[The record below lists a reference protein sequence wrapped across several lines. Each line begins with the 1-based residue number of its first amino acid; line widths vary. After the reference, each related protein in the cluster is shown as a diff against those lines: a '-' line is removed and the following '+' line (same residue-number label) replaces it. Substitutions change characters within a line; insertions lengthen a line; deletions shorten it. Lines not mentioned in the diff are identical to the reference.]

1 MGLTKQQ
8 AAAAYAA
15 HSVAVKA
22 GAGTG
27 KTHMIAERYL
37 YHLESGYSPLAI
49 VALTFTEKAA
59 AELRSRI
66 RQTIRD
72 RLPNPDFVAELEAAQ
87 ISTFHALAA
96 RICREHPN
104 AAGVSPDFA
113 VLDDLDGK
121 VWLAEAFS
129 EALDQIP
136 LHLYEHVPYS
146 SMRSIILALLN
157 DPLTAEKALLR
168 NREDWLPTLQAA
180 KHEALETFIHHE
192 DWFNAKDILPIYAAT
207 GDKLND
213 VRESA
218 LTAIAS
224 IEQGQAFAE
233 SLQALC
239 DLRINVGS
247 AKAWGGKE
255 NLDTVKAAIK
265 CLREL
270 AKENQKQGLI
280 TLEPNTW
287 DDQAEAILPMLRE
300 AFERVRS
307 HLHQAKQRQRVLD
320 FNDLEIH
327 ALQALKHPSVQDY
340 YAQRWQAF
348 LIDEFQDMNPIQ
360 GELLELLT
368 ANQWLTIVG
377 DVKQSIYGFR
387 RADVKVFQSWC
398 DRIHSADNPPKEL
411 SFSFRTHHTLVQ
423 GINTIFKPVLNGL
436 HQNLDAHRQAEPHA
450 APHLRVLT
458 IQDAKGL
465 PIDQCRQIEAQQIA
479 DLIKQLLDD
488 RVMVYDKPTRTL
500 RPIAYRDIAILSRTW
515 SPLELYGQA
524 LESQGIPILQAR
536 GGSLLETR
544 EAKDGWALLHFL
556 ADPTDDIALMAVLR
570 SPFFAVSDRT
580 LFQLAQT
587 LPDQGSW
594 WKHLKHQT
602 SDEIHTAIQV
612 LEKLLIERRSEAPT
626 RLLQLAD
633 RITGYTA
640 VIANL
645 PNAPRREADWR
656 GFLDFVQE
664 LEQGSNDVLSVVRRL
679 KVLSVGEVEVPRPAL
694 EAGNAVQLMTIHAS
708 KGLEWSVVV
717 VADLARSS
725 PSDSSQVRFD
735 PDIGLAFQLADE
747 EGDKQR
753 SALYILLEDRKR
765 NAEKEENKR
774 VLYVALTRARDQL
787 ILTAAGSKG
796 GGLDVLQPGL
806 EKYVSIEEISVER
819 DRFHPI
825 DIEDPPLPSIP
836 TRILTS
842 ATGSGL
848 WELPVTALTDYAQCP
863 QRFRYRYLDGHL
875 GFREANGN
883 HGTEIGTVTHWA
895 LQHHVQALQPL
906 SANFPRVS
914 IDVLQE
920 ALALAQQFHQLELY
934 APHRHP
940 EGLAEHPITLTL
952 GQITFNGIIDWLTP
966 EAVLDFKTDQAL
978 NPHHHRLQLWAYAK
992 AAERTTAHIAYL
1004 RHNQVHT
1011 FTAQDLA
1018 ELQDEAEVMVGAI
1031 AKGQYLPQPSQTTCS
1046 SCAYLEICEH
1056 RVQLDSMVR
1065 TIFDKKAIHPIG
1077 YQ

>member
-8 AAAAYAA
+8 EAAAYAA
-15 HSVAVKA
+15 HSVAVIA

-27 KTHMIAERYL
+27 KTHMLAERYL

-59 AELRSRI
+59 AEMRSRI

-72 RLPNPDFVAELEAAQ
+72 RVHNSDFVAEFEAAQ

-104 AAGVSPDFA
+104 AAGAPPDFV
-113 VLDDLDGK
+113 VLDELDGK

-136 LHLYEHVPYS
+136 LHFYEHLPYS
-146 SMRSIILALLN
+146 SMRSIIHALLS
-157 DPLTAEKALLR
+157 DPLTAEKALLSS
-168 NREDWLPTLQAA
+168 REDWLPTLQAA
-180 KHEALETFIHHE
+180 KREALETFIHHE
-192 DWFNAKDILPIYAAT
+192 DWLNAKDILSIYAAT

-218 LTAIAS
+218 LDAIAS
-224 IEQGQAFAE
+224 IEQGQAVAE

-239 DLRINVGS
+239 DLKINVGI
-247 AKAWGGKE
+247 AKAWGGTE
-255 NLDTVKAAIK
+255 NLGTVKAAIK

-270 AKENQKQGLI
+270 AEENQKQGLI

-300 AFERVRS
+300 AFEQVRS
-307 HLHQAKQRQRVLD
+307 HLHQAKQRQRVLN

-348 LIDEFQDMNPIQ
+348 LIDEFQDTNPIQ

-368 ANQWLTIVG
+368 ANQRLTIVG

-411 SFSFRTHHTLVQ
+411 SVSFRTHHTLVQ

-465 PIDQCRQIEAQQIA
+465 LIDPCRQIEAQQIA
-479 DLIKQLLDD
+479 DLIKQLLNEQ
-488 RVMVYDKPTRTL
+488 VMVYDKPTGTL

-515 SPLELYGQA
+515 AALELYGQA
-524 LESQGIPILQAR
+524 LESQGIPILQSG

-544 EAKDGWALLHFL
+544 EAKDGWALLRVL

-633 RITGYTA
+633 RSTGYTA

-645 PNAPRREADWR
+645 PNAPRRAADWR
-656 GFLDFVQE
+656 GFLDFVQK

-679 KVLSVGEVEVPRPAL
+679 KALSVGEVEVPRPAL
-694 EAGNAVQLMTIHAS
+694 EAGNAVQLMTIHAA

-725 PSDSSQVRFD
+725 PSASSQVRFD
-735 PDIGLAFQLADE
+735 PDLGLAFQLADE
-747 EGDKQR
+747 ESDKQK

-765 NAEKEENKR
+765 KAEKEENKR

-787 ILTAAGSKG
+787 ILTAASSKG

-806 EKYVSIEEISVER
+806 EKYVSIEEILVEHVGKASQTGN
-819 DRFHPI
+819 RFHPI

-842 ATGSGL
+842 AAGSGL

-863 QRFRYRYLDGHL
+863 QRFRYRYIDGHL

-895 LQHHVQALQPL
+895 LQHHIQALQPL

-914 IDVLQE
+914 IAVLQE

-940 EGLAEHPITLTL
+940 EGLAEYPITLTL
-952 GQITFNGIIDWLTP
+952 GQITFNGVIDWLTP
-966 EAVLDFKTDQAL
+966 EAVLDFKTDQTM

-1004 RHNQVHT
+1004 RHHQVHT

-1018 ELQDEAEVMVGAI
+1018 ELQDEAAVIVGAI
-1031 AKGQYLPQPSQTTCS
+1031 AQGQYLPQPSQTTCS
-1046 SCAYLEICEH
+1046 SCAYLEICE
-1056 RVQLDSMVR
+1056 QGVR
-1065 TIFDKKAIHPIG
+1065 AG
-1077 YQ
+1077 